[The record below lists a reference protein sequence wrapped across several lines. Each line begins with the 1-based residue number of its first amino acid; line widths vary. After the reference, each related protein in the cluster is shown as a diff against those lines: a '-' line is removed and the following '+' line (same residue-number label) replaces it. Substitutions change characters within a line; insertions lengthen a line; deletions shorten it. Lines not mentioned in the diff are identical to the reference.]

1 MFKNP
6 FITPCGHT
14 FCKDCIFEVVNRQH
28 RCPVCNQDLQEKEL
42 VKNLEFGELLN
53 KLVEAR
59 EKETQKATEN
69 LVGGVLN
76 FNKDEDAAYLGPI

>member
-1 MFKNP
+1 M
-6 FITPCGHT
+6 
-14 FCKDCIFEVVNRQH
+14 
-28 RCPVCNQDLQEKEL
+28 
-42 VKNLEFGELLN
+42 KNLEFGELLN

-76 FNKDEDAAYLGPI
+76 FNKNEDAAYLGPIQTVFSLNLKESLLEFQKHYEEMNKERKDL

>member
-1 MFKNP
+1 M
-6 FITPCGHT
+6 
-14 FCKDCIFEVVNRQH
+14 
-28 RCPVCNQDLQEKEL
+28 
-42 VKNLEFGELLN
+42 KNLEFGELLN

-76 FNKDEDAAYLGPI
+76 FNKNEDAAYLGPI